1 MANKKQ
7 KQLKSRKKAKKVK
20 EQPVWKKASFQVGVA
35 VLVLTTIFFIPS
47 LDNHFVN
54 WDDEVNLLENPYMA
68 AFDWH
73 NIKGIFTS
81 TVIGNYNPLPILTLA
96 IENAIFGMED
106 AFIYHLDNLL
116 LHLLCVF
123 LVYRIGFQLGLN
135 VWGSAL
141 LALLFGFHPMRV
153 ESVAWVTERKDVLFG
168 VFYLSA
174 FYYYLKYLAGERK
187 DKRLLYWTLGLFFVS
202 LFAKIQAVALPLS
215 MLAADY
221 YFSRPLR
228 IKLVLEKWLFFGL
241 SLVVGLLGIYFL
253 KQQGSIGENDPTNYT
268 FFQRILVGF
277 YSYVVYLIKFIYPY
291 EMSTLYP
298 YPKSLGWPFY
308 VAPFVVLALF
318 AGLFVAFRKG
328 NKALVFGFAFFTF
341 NVMFML
347 QVLGAG
353 QGFIADRFT
362 YIPYFGLFFIA
373 AWYFQWLL
381 KNRPGWRTALFGG
394 VGAYL
399 LFFGVMTW
407 KQNDVWENGETL
419 WTQAIKVNDKNSNV
433 WNFRGNYYR
442 DNGQL
447 EKALADYNQAIRVN
461 SRDAKLYNSRGKA
474 YFELG
479 RHQEALNDYNQALAL
494 DPDNAEFL
502 SNRGAALGAL
512 KRYDQALADLG
523 RSIELDAE
531 NENAYKNR
539 LVLLYELGRF
549 QEALPDH
556 DNYLA
561 IDPYDGDIWFSK
573 ALTFRQLGN
582 EQAALGALNEAIRLK
597 PNQPAFVFERA
608 KVNANLG
615 NKPQALQDAQRARQ
629 LGMQIDE
636 QMMQRFR

>member
-1 MANKKQ
+1 MTKKKQ
-7 KQLKSRKKAKKVK
+7 RKPTKKKKKITAKPFWQQTK
-20 EQPVWKKASFQVGVA
+20 FLTGLA
-35 VLVLTTIFFIPS
+35 VLVLTIIFFIPS

-54 WDDEVNLLENPYMA
+54 WDDEVNLLENPYME
-68 AFDWH
+68 AFDWY

-81 TVIGNYNPLPILTLA
+81 TVIGNYNPLPIFTLA
-96 IENAIFGMED
+96 IENALFGMED
-106 AFIYHLDNLL
+106 AFIYHLDNLI
-116 LHLLCVF
+116 LHLICVF
-123 LVYRIGFQLGLN
+123 FVYRIGFQLGLN
-135 VWGSAL
+135 IWGSAL

-168 VFYLSA
+168 VFYLA
-174 FYYYLKYLAGERK
+174 ACYNYLKYLSGGLK
-187 DKRLLYWTLGLFFVS
+187 QKRLWYWTLGLFFIS
-202 LFAKIQAVALPLS
+202 LFAKIQAVALPLT

-221 YFSRPLR
+221 YFGRPLKF
-228 IKLVLEKWLFFGL
+228 KLILEKWMFFAL

-253 KQQGSIGENDPTNYT
+253 TEQGSVGGDDPTNYT

-298 YPKSLGWPFY
+298 YPRTLGWPFY
-308 VAPFVVLALF
+308 VSPFVVLALF
-318 AGLFVAFRKG
+318 IGLFLAFRKDK
-328 NKALVFGFAFFTF
+328 KALVFGFAFFTF

-362 YIPYFGLFFIA
+362 YIPYLGLFFIA
-373 AWYFQWLL
+373 GWYFQLLL
-381 KNRPGWRTALFGG
+381 KERPSWKWPVLALT
-394 VGAYL
+394 GAYL
-399 LFFGVMTW
+399 LLFGMMTW

-442 DNGQL
+442 ENGQL
-447 EKALADYNQAIRVN
+447 EKALSDYDQAIRVN

-474 YFELG
+474 YFNLG
-479 RHQEALNDYNQALAL
+479 RYTEALNDYNQAVAL
-494 DPDNAEFL
+494 DADNDEFF

-512 KRYDQALADLG
+512 KRYEEAFNDLA
-523 RSIELDAE
+523 RSIELDPQ

-556 DNYLA
+556 DAYLE
-561 IDPYDGDIWFSK
+561 IKPYDADIWFSK
-573 ALTFRQLGN
+573 GLTFRQLGD
-582 EQAALGALNEAIRLK
+582 EQSALGALNEAVRLN
-597 PNQPAFVFERA
+597 PNHAAFVFERA

-615 NKPQALQDAQRARQ
+615 NKAQALQDAQRARQ

-636 QMMQRFR
+636 GVMERFR